1 MPQIVQH
8 LGSWSGNVSSWLD
21 RAPGPKLLLR
31 YEDLLAEPAAAL
43 AALARFTGLEVSP
56 AVRQTVAA
64 TSFQSLQA
72 AEALSGFAERM
83 TNQRAFF
90 RQGQAGAWRKTL
102 SAAQAERL
110 WNDHHAVM
118 ARWATDRRVG
128 KPALDRLR
136 GENRSA
142 VPPPG
147 HRPGHLIAQDT
158 SLSATMVKPRRR

>member
-1 MPQIVQH
+1 MGIDLDRAIARMARPDYTASRPGPGRQPQIVQH

-56 AVRQTVAA
+56 DLVRQTVAA

-72 AEALSGFAERM
+72 AEALSGFAERV

-118 ARWATDRRVG
+118 ARLGYGSAG
-128 KPALDRLR
+128 
-136 GENRSA
+136 GET
-142 VPPPG
+142 
-147 HRPGHLIAQDT
+147 RP
-158 SLSATMVKPRRR
+158 